1 MNAYGIVLPCGVS
14 GGSGGFVEEE
24 GFSPAGGDDSLS
36 GVKVD
41 DGIVSFDG
49 KGQELDRGFLLA
61 GGRRGRRGRRWVR
74 HCGLQ
79 LPLALQPLI
88 LLGNRGKVRR
98 KTPVR
103 RLFIGCFRAGDFAV
117 SVDGRDLPIWP
128 DLILEDL

>member
-1 MNAYGIVLPCGVS
+1 MDAYGVVLPCGIS

-49 KGQELDRGFLLA
+49 ERQELDRGFLLA
-61 GGRRGRRGRRWVR
+61 GGRCGRRGRRWVR
-74 HCGLQ
+74 RGGLQ

-88 LLGNRGKVRR
+88 LLGKRGKVWR

-103 RLFIGCFRAGDFAV
+103 RLFISCPRTGDFA
-117 SVDGRDLPIWP
+117 
-128 DLILEDL
+128 